1 MRNYQIDDIC
11 EVNPKTNIL
20 LKCDEDISFV
30 PMDAVS
36 VDGKINTSKT
46 ISLGCIKNY
55 SVFQEGD
62 ILFAKITPCMENG
75 KGCIVDRLKNGY
87 GAGSTEFIVL
97 RPNQGL
103 VKPKWLYFFLSQK
116 AFRLH
121 CRQHM
126 TGSAGQK
133 RVPPKFLAN
142 CDIPCPSLL
151 EQERIVSRIEE
162 LFSQLDAS
170 VAELKTAKERLKVY
184 RQAVLKEAFE
194 GNYPQVQL
202 KEISTAI
209 SGYAFK
215 SKLYTSDG
223 KYVVVKIGNVKER
236 HFEFS
241 RDLTR
246 TNEADETILDKYLL
260 QRGDCLITLT
270 GSRGKRDYG
279 FVTMIKDQ
287 ANYLLN
293 QRVAAIRFD
302 REKAIPEFFQ
312 YYLASPVYRNAF
324 FSYETGNVGQGN
336 VGIKALAEPVVILP
350 DIEHQWEIVEKIESR
365 LSVCDSIEKT
375 VDTALQQAEALRQSI
390 LKKAFEGRL

>member
-116 AFRLH
+116 VFRLH

-133 RVPPKFLAN
+133 RVPPKFL
-142 CDIPCPSLL
+142 
-151 EQERIVSRIEE
+151 
-162 LFSQLDAS
+162 
-170 VAELKTAKERLKVY
+170 
-184 RQAVLKEAFE
+184 QAVVFLVRPSPTKSASFPVLKNCSPSWTPA
-194 GNYPQVQL
+194 YP
-202 KEISTAI
+202 S
-209 SGYAFK
+209 
-215 SKLYTSDG
+215 
-223 KYVVVKIGNVKER
+223 
-236 HFEFS
+236 
-241 RDLTR
+241 
-246 TNEADETILDKYLL
+246 
-260 QRGDCLITLT
+260 
-270 GSRGKRDYG
+270 
-279 FVTMIKDQ
+279 
-287 ANYLLN
+287 
-293 QRVAAIRFD
+293 
-302 REKAIPEFFQ
+302 
-312 YYLASPVYRNAF
+312 
-324 FSYETGNVGQGN
+324 
-336 VGIKALAEPVVILP
+336 
-350 DIEHQWEIVEKIESR
+350 
-365 LSVCDSIEKT
+365 
-375 VDTALQQAEALRQSI
+375 
-390 LKKAFEGRL
+390 